1 MHVGTELKQARERAG
16 LSAEQISE
24 RTKIQLHKIEAL
36 ENGNFE
42 GLPDGIYLDGIV
54 RAYAV
59 EVGIDPGPLIEGLR
73 RERPPVE
80 TDWAIRLPPE
90 SETVPAGRPARAA
103 SPPIDFDL
111 SEEPARPTAPP
122 PARTRRALALPI
134 MTVLA
139 VTGWAAYIHEA
150 TGRDDG
156 DPTRAIDRSAT
167 AGTPSAAAPIA
178 VAPSRSNQDERDRET
193 PSSDRISSKAIERS
207 PAGTSGKAHTPP
219 PPTPPSPSPAPAE
232 NAAAPAT
239 PTSAEAH
246 SPVDAGSTHDV
257 SGPWTLTTRVESSS
271 YARFAGLQLG
281 YDIQLRQA
289 GNRVTGAGR
298 KVAENGTGL
307 EGKAQTPVLVEGYI
321 EGERLTLTFTERG
334 ARRPTQGKFI
344 LLLHEGGTLRG
355 RFSSNAARSSG
366 TVEAHRPQPADTTE
380 ALPNR

>member
-1 MHVGTELKQARERAG
+1 MHVGAELRQARERAG

-90 SETVPAGRPARAA
+90 SDTVPAGRPARAA
-103 SPPIDFDL
+103 SPEIDLDL
-111 SEEPARPTAPP
+111 SEEPARPNTPP
-122 PARTRRALALPI
+122 PARKRRALALPI

-156 DPTRAIDRSAT
+156 DTTRAIDRSAT
-167 AGTPSAAAPIA
+167 PATPPADAPVA
-178 VAPSRSNQDERDRET
+178 VAPSRSNQDERDREM
-193 PSSDRISSKAIERS
+193 PSSDRISSSAIERS
-207 PAGTSGKAHTPP
+207 PAATSGNARTPP
-219 PPTPPSPSPAPAE
+219 RTPASPSPAPGETSAP
-232 NAAAPAT
+232 PAT
-239 PTSAEAH
+239 STSAEVH
-246 SPVDAGSTHDV
+246 SPVDAASTHDV

-281 YDIQLRQA
+281 YDIQLRQD

-298 KVAENGTGL
+298 KVTENGSGL
-307 EGKAQTPVLVEGYI
+307 GVKAQTPVLVDGYI

-366 TVEAHRPQPADTTE
+366 TVEAHRRSPTSTQSSD
-380 ALPNR
+380 LP